1 MRDTDFPHH
10 NYVGDSVIGEDCNF
24 GAGTKVANL
33 RLDKKEISVADIN
46 TGRRKLGAIIG
57 DRVETGINA
66 SINVGS
72 MIGNNTFIGPGA
84 IASGV
89 ILPNSRIF

>member
-1 MRDTDFPHH
+1 
-10 NYVGDSVIGEDCNF
+10 V
-24 GAGTKVANL
+24 
-33 RLDKKEISVADIN
+33 N

-57 DRVETGINA
+57 DHVETGINA

-84 IASGV
+84 LAHGIIKPG
-89 ILPNSRIF
+89 SRIF